1 MGTAERIRKRIPC
14 NVSFRDARRSGMVL
28 NLSQSGLF
36 VQTTVSA
43 SRGDDVDL
51 LLNMPH
57 LPEPIP
63 IRAKIVWSRRVDP
76 QFRSVVQG
84 GFGARIE
91 AASERYFGVLQDIA
105 DMRSAPVASAKA
117 AAVTK
122 PEARSGDRYR
132 VRVKLLGSPRSRY
145 LTVVAH
151 SEQEAEQRALQKAG
165 EGWSLLDSPVREP
178 SATS

>member
-1 MGTAERIRKRIPC
+1 MAPAERIRKRIPC
-14 NVSFRDARRSGMVL
+14 NVSFREAKRSGMVL

-43 SRGDDVDL
+43 KCGDDVDL

-91 AASERYFGVLQDIA
+91 AASEHYFGVLQNIA
-105 DMRSAPVASAKA
+105 ELREEPSVSRRPERTAVNRESA
-117 AAVTK
+117 
-122 PEARSGDRYR
+122 ENRYR
-132 VRVKLLGSPRSRY
+132 VRVKLQGSPRSRFMSV
-145 LTVVAH
+145 TAG
-151 SEQEAEQRALQKAG
+151 SKKEAEQRALKKAG
-165 EGWSLLDSPVREP
+165 KGWSLLESPVLEP